1 MWEKSRLICSS
12 LRELQEEHRKG
23 VLSFTMHKAPIGA
36 SECRLTSRR
45 VILGRQGVWF
55 LGIGL
60 CQVSKWESN
69 TYKLRLC
76 GSFYFCIYFGFFLY
90 PEVFEAKW
98 KLQTCV
104 GSSPWVCLWVC
115 GNELSGQDGPYHSN
129 LCWIPYHRPL
139 SCILRS
145 LGLPIMLRHWNEKPS
160 KLHLCTPQL
169 HGEGFLGKNAVGCL
183 RLPAGALGLLQHLQC
198 PCSNSRLAGA
208 EPAGAM
214 VCAAGQESMGRSRGQ
229 KNSILAPRFLL

>member
-45 VILGRQGVWF
+45 GLVPGYWTLSGQQVGEQYLQVEPLWF
-55 LGIGL
+55 VLFLYLFWI
-60 CQVSKWESN
+60 
-69 TYKLRLC
+69 
-76 GSFYFCIYFGFFLY
+76 FFFCIQRSLK
-90 PEVFEAKW
+90 PN
-98 KLQTCV
+98 
-104 GSSPWVCLWVC
+104 GSSKLVLGQALGSVC
-115 GNELSGQDGPYHSN
+115 GYVEMSWSGQDGPYHSN
-129 LCWIPYHRPL
+129 LYWVPYHRPL
-139 SCILRS
+139 SCILWS

-160 KLHLCTPQL
+160 KLHLCTTQL
-169 HGEGFLGKNAVGCL
+169 HGEGFLGKNAARCL
-183 RLPAGALGLLQHLQC
+183 HLPAGALGLLQHLQC

-214 VCAAGQESMGRSRGQ
+214 VCAAGQESMGRSRGK